1 MRFHIDQLYVMHE
14 LNTMDFFPAVYL
26 RAGSV
31 GDVPSTKASTKA
43 STIRHNQQFIK
54 VLVDRPTINPTQKP
68 FVKSN
73 S

>member
-31 GDVPSTKASTKA
+31 GDVPSTKAST
-43 STIRHNQQFIK
+43 IRHNQQFIK